1 MITEIEIEGVGT
13 YRLPNMWQEA
23 RIRRIANKYN
33 RAIAPYAFGIGM
45 TLQQFK
51 SLPIE
56 TQQEIRKA
64 YLALTSPAN
73 HPKPINTVQRQSS
86 GKASR

>member
-23 RIRRIANKYN
+23 RIRRIANNYN

-64 YLALTSPAN
+64 YLALTSPGN
-73 HPKPINTVQRQSS
+73 LPRP
-86 GKASR
+86 

>member
-23 RIRRIANKYN
+23 RIRRIANKDN

-51 SLPIE
+51 ALPIE
-56 TQQEIRKA
+56 TQQEVRKA

-73 HPKPINTVQRQSS
+73 HPKPVNNVQRQSS
-86 GKASR
+86 DKASR